1 MSEVKGEEAQL
12 SIKDRLNFPY
22 ILANQ
27 ILTFQKSILAEEH
40 SEREIE
46 ESIKSFVNLLPDS
59 WKDEQFNEDLEKA
72 KTKRK
77 VDKRPQVTATIR
89 MAEETCN
96 ELGIPAFVE
105 EEAIDYYSLFQAC
118 INLLDRK
125 KLLSRVRRVEKLEGI
140 DFEHPENNEVLEG
153 EIPSES

>member
-1 MSEVKGEEAQL
+1 MSEAQGEEAQL

-46 ESIKSFVNLLPDS
+46 ESIRSFVTLIPDD
-59 WKDEQFNEDLEKA
+59 WKDKRFRKDLKHA
-72 KTKRK
+72 KSKRK
-77 VDKRPQVTATIR
+77 VDKRPQITGTIKMTEDACR
-89 MAEETCN
+89 
-96 ELGIPAFVE
+96 ELGIPAYVE
-105 EEAIDYYSLFQAC
+105 EESIDYYALFQAC
-118 INLLDRK
+118 INLLNRK

-140 DFEHPENNEVLEG
+140 DFEHPTDHAVLESPL
-153 EIPSES
+153 PSES